1 MKKVLSVLLA
11 LALTVT
17 LFGCKKTAKFSD
29 EVLKDTEKVGYCLA
43 GPEQNYVGSE
53 ENKLAWAP
61 KDACMLTAT
70 SLAEVAKVDEAL
82 ATKLQEKGVKALYM
96 ISGVELGKT
105 AANYSKL
112 AYKEDGS
119 LVQADGALTFK
130 IIGVT
135 YDSETEKNVTDGW
148 YPSAEIYGE
157 SLTPAALWYPAHSS
171 VLDENG
177 LDHNSDPVALAG
189 AGTYT
194 VVFAI
199 YKAAVN
205 GSLFGTAL
213 IQTKANAEGQQPT
226 AVVPVAVTTMGVIGY
241 QNWDADN
248 QPLTKGADGAWTGTI
263 TVEAGQSF
271 KVRANGAWDYSW
283 GFADL
288 TTANAAF
295 VEADGNLKVVVP
307 GTYKITIKVAD
318 SISIVKHSASVFTV
332 EAVE

>member
-1 MKKVLSVLLA
+1 MKKVLSVLLT

-17 LFGCKKTAKFSD
+17 LFGCNKKAKFSD
-29 EVLKDTEKVGYCLA
+29 EVLKDSEKVGYCLA

-61 KDACMLTAT
+61 ADACMLTAT
-70 SLAEVAKVDEAL
+70 SLAEVAKLDEAL

-96 ISGVELGKT
+96 ISGFEVGKV
-105 AANYSKL
+105 AANYPKL

-119 LVQADGALTFK
+119 LVQVDGSLTFK
-130 IIGVT
+130 VIGVA

-157 SLTPAALWYPAHSS
+157 SLTPSVLWYPAHSS

-177 LDHNSDPVALAG
+177 LDHNSDPVVIAG

-194 VVFAI
+194 VVFAV

-205 GSLFGTAL
+205 GSLFGTAM
-213 IQTKANAEGQQPT
+213 IQTKANAEGQQPQ
-226 AVVPVAVTTMGVIGY
+226 AVVPVAVTSMGVIGY
-241 QNWDADN
+241 LNWDADN
-248 QPLTKGADGAWTGTI
+248 ATLTKGADGAWSGNI

-271 KVRANGAWDYSW
+271 KVRANGAWDFNW
-283 GFADL
+283 GFGDL
-288 TTANAAF
+288 TAANAAF
-295 VEADGNLKVVVP
+295 EENEGNIKALVA
-307 GTYKITIKVAD
+307 GTYKVTIKVED
-318 SISIVKHSASVFTV
+318 SISIAKHSASVFTI
-332 EAVE
+332 EALE